1 MRALILAAGLGT
13 RLRPLTS
20 VRAKAA
26 VPVNG
31 VPLVR
36 RVAAWLVSEGVTGQV
51 INLHHRP
58 ASIAAVIG
66 DGRDLG
72 ARVRYS
78 WENPVLGSAGGP
90 RHALPLLVDGAAGGD
105 PAESFLIVNGDT
117 LTDLRLA
124 ALMEVHRERHARV
137 TMALI
142 PNPRPEF
149 YGGVRV
155 EDGWITGFLRAGAR
169 EASYHFIGVQAARGE
184 AFSALEDGVPAESVN
199 WLYPLLIRESPHS
212 VAAHIVDAPFSD
224 IGTPADYL
232 QTSLGLAAR
241 EGNRLVSGI
250 GTEIDPTATLT
261 RTAVWDHVEIG
272 GNSVLNE
279 CIVCDGVR
287 VPAGSQYER
296 CALVPFAGQPIEAD
310 ERREGALIVRQF

>member
-1 MRALILAAGLGT
+1 LRALILAAGLGT

-20 VRAKAA
+20 IRAKAA

-36 RVAAWLVSEGVTGQV
+36 RVVAWLVSEGITDHV

-58 ASIAAVIG
+58 ASIAAVVG

-78 WENPVLGSAGGP
+78 WEDPVLGSAGGP
-90 RHALPLLVDGAAGGD
+90 RHALPLLVDGAAAAHATD
-105 PAESFLIVNGDT
+105 SFVIVNGDT
-117 LTDLRLA
+117 LTDLRVPGLM
-124 ALMEVHRERHARV
+124 ALHLERKARV

-142 PNPRPEF
+142 ANPRPDV

-155 EDGWITGFLRAGAR
+155 EDGWVTGFVRAGLADP
-169 EASYHFIGVQAARGE
+169 SYHFIGVQAARAD

-199 WLYPLLIRESPHS
+199 WLYPILIRESAHA
-212 VAAHIVDAPFSD
+212 VAGHIVDAPFSD

-232 QTSLGLAAR
+232 QTSLDLAAR
-241 EGNRLVSGI
+241 EGDRLVSGL
-250 GTEIDPTATLT
+250 GTEIHPTARLH
-261 RTAVWDHVEIG
+261 RTTVWDNVEIG

-287 VPAGSQYER
+287 VAAGSRYDR
-296 CALVPFAGQPIEAD
+296 CALVPFAGQPIHPD
-310 ERREGALIVRQF
+310 ERRDGALVVRRF

>member
-1 MRALILAAGLGT
+1 LRALILAAGLGT

-31 VPLVR
+31 IPLVR
-36 RVAAWLVSEGVTGQV
+36 RVMTWLVSEGVTDQV

-58 ASIAAVIG
+58 ASIAAVVG
-66 DGRDLG
+66 DGGDLG

-78 WENPVLGSAGGP
+78 WEDPVLGSGGGP
-90 RHALPLLVDGAAGGD
+90 RHALPLLTDGKGGSD
-105 PAESFLIVNGDT
+105 DAFVIVNGDT
-117 LTDLRLA
+117 LTDVPIGALA
-124 ALMEVHRERHARV
+124 NRHQQSGALV

-155 EDGWITGFLRAGAR
+155 EDGWITGFTRAGTG
-169 EASYHFIGVQAARGE
+169 EASYHFIGVQAAHAD
-184 AFSALEDGVPAESVN
+184 AFSSLDDGVPAESVN
-199 WLYPLLIRESPHS
+199 SLYPRLIRESPYS
-212 VAAHIVDAPFSD
+212 VAACIVDAPFSD

-232 QTSLGLAAR
+232 QTSVDLAAR
-241 EGNRLVSGI
+241 EGDRLVSGAGI
-250 GTEIDPTATLT
+250 EIDPSATLT
-261 RTAVWDHVEIG
+261 RTAVWDNVRIG
-272 GNSVLNE
+272 ANCVLKD

-287 VPAGSQYER
+287 IGEGSRYER
-296 CALVPFAGQPIEAD
+296 CALVPFAGQPIHPD
-310 ERREGALIVRQF
+310 ERRERDLIVRPY